1 MKKRQCKIFLLNR
14 RSVPI
19 FKILLIGIFLTFQ
32 LLTTAQQI
40 TVSGTVSDSQNQPL
54 PGVTVIVK
62 GTANGTISGVDG
74 SYTLGNVGVNDV
86 LVFSFVGMR
95 TTEVEVNNRTS
106 ISIALEEQTIGLE
119 EVVAIGYGT
128 QRRENV
134 IGSVTAVRSEE
145 LTAAP
150 VSRVSNALAGRLPG
164 GIFLQQSGEPGNDS
178 PLIRVRGNSTL
189 NENSPLIVIDGIP
202 GRDLNSL
209 NAADIESITVL
220 KDASAAIY
228 GARAANGVILVQ
240 TKGGMED
247 TPATFT
253 YSFYEGLLSPTK
265 LPEMADAP
273 TYARMVRELQSYRG
287 VNEAN
292 MLYSEEDIAKYE
304 SGEYPW
310 THPNTDWFKEA
321 LKDYS
326 QSRHHNFSVMGGTRS
341 VTYHGSFGT
350 QFDDG
355 IYTNSATSYNRYN
368 LKLNL
373 NAKINEFIS
382 IGIDVVGIQEN
393 RKYPTKSASAIY
405 NTGLM
410 RMYPTFHAIFPGTDL
425 PGPDI
430 EYGDQPMVSASDKT
444 GFDDDKRYRSN
455 NILSVNFKVPG
466 VSGLELTGYYAYDM
480 YFQNRK
486 LFQKPWVLY
495 TLDKEAYLAAG
506 NTGKEDGTAFLF
518 SKTIGFP
525 EPRVTNTSY
534 TEDSKTANI
543 KLDYKNTFNAVHDVD
558 AFIAYEQNEFNSR
571 GWDAFRRF
579 FVSDRLPYLFA
590 GGDAEKNNNE
600 WVGLDA
606 RVNYFG
612 RFSYNYASTY
622 FFQFS
627 FRRDGSLRF
636 SEESGRWGNFPS
648 VLLGY
653 RPSEQ
658 EWFKNSIPFIN
669 NLKLRL
675 SWGQLGNDQVAAFQY
690 LTSYGFQQGYTYGDN
705 KSYMASLD
713 QANVP
718 NPNITWEVANIYNF
732 GWEAMM
738 FDNKLTWETDLF
750 YERRTDILVK
760 RNVSVPQ
767 FTGIALPDENFGIVE
782 NRGIETVLSYR
793 NRKGQL
799 TYGLSGNFAFAR
811 NKVVEFDEP
820 EQSVEWQQ
828 RTGNPMNAFLLYKS
842 LGVFRDDAHVQS
854 YPHVS
859 GARPGDL
866 ILEDYDGDGAITT
879 DDRQLFP
886 LTNVPEITFGFSFD
900 FSYKNWELRGLVQG
914 QSRAM
919 QAVYNQFI
927 VGTGGNYLKY
937 DADDRWTPENTEAS
951 KPRAFERVEEYW
963 RSDYDNDYMYSR
975 TDFARL
981 KNLQLSYRLPR
992 ELQNQLKLK
1001 NAKVFIAGQNLLMIY
1016 SGHKVKSMDPERGGT
1031 GSYPIMSVVSIGA
1044 EVTF

>member
-1 MKKRQCKIFLLNR
+1 
-14 RSVPI
+14 
-19 FKILLIGIFLTFQ
+19 
-32 LLTTAQQI
+32 
-40 TVSGTVSDSQNQPL
+40 
-54 PGVTVIVK
+54 
-62 GTANGTISGVDG
+62 
-74 SYTLGNVGVNDV
+74 
-86 LVFSFVGMR
+86 
-95 TTEVEVNNRTS
+95 
-106 ISIALEEQTIGLE
+106 
-119 EVVAIGYGT
+119 VV
-128 QRRENV
+128 
-134 IGSVTAVRSEE
+134 
-145 LTAAP
+145 
-150 VSRVSNALAGRLPG
+150 
-164 GIFLQQSGEPGNDS
+164 
-178 PLIRVRGNSTL
+178 
-189 NENSPLIVIDGIP
+189 DGIP

-240 TKGGMED
+240 TKSGLAD
-247 TPATFT
+247 SPPTFT
-253 YSFYEGLLSPTK
+253 YSFYEGFLSPTK
-265 LPEMADAP
+265 LPEMADAA
-273 TYARMVRELQSYRG
+273 TYASMVRELQSYRN

-292 MLYSEEDIAKYE
+292 MLYSEEDIAKFA

-321 LKDYS
+321 LKNYS
-326 QSRHHNFSVMGGTRS
+326 TSRHHNFSVMGGSRNM
-341 VTYHGSFGT
+341 TYHGSFGS

-368 LKLNL
+368 LKLNV
-373 NAKINEFIS
+373 NAKINEYLS
-382 IGIDVVGIQEN
+382 IGLDVVGIQEN
-393 RKYPTKSASAIY
+393 RKYPTKDAGAIY

-444 GFDDDKRYRSN
+444 GFDDDRRYRSN
-455 NILSVNFKVPG
+455 NILSATFKVPG
-466 VSGLELTGYYAYDM
+466 VSGLELSGYYAYDL
-480 YFQNRK
+480 YVQDRK
-486 LFQKPWVLY
+486 FFQKPWVLY
-495 TLDKEAYLAAG
+495 TLDKQAYLAAG
-506 NTGKEDGTAFLF
+506 NTGKEDGTAFLLP
-518 SKTIGFP
+518 KTIGVA

-534 TEDSKTANI
+534 TEDSRTANI
-543 KLDYKNTFNAVHDVD
+543 KLDYKKLFNNVHDVD

-571 GWDAFRRF
+571 GWNAFRRY

-612 RFSYNYASTY
+612 RLSYNYAGTY

-658 EWFKNSIPFIN
+658 QWFKDNLSFIN
-669 NLKLRL
+669 NMKLRL

-690 LTSYGFQQGYTYGDN
+690 FASYGFQNRGYVYGDN
-705 KSYMASLD
+705 KSYMSGLD

-718 NPNITWEVANIYNF
+718 NPFITWEVANIYNF
-732 GWEAMM
+732 GLELTTL
-738 FDNKLTWETDLF
+738 DNKLGFETDLF
-750 YERRTDILVK
+750 FERRNDILVK

-782 NRGIETVLSYR
+782 NRGIETQLSYR
-793 NRKGQL
+793 DRAGQFA
-799 TYGLSGNFAFAR
+799 YRFSGNFAFAR
-811 NKVVEFDEP
+811 NKVIEFDEP

-828 RTGNPMNAFLLYKS
+828 RTGKPMNAFLLYKY
-842 LGVFRDDAHVQS
+842 LGVFRDEAHVQS
-854 YPHVS
+854 LPHVA

-866 ILEDYDGDGAITT
+866 ILEDYDGDGKITT

-886 LTNVPEITFGFSFD
+886 LTNIPEITFGFAFD
-900 FSYKNWELRGLVQG
+900 FSYRNWELRGLVQG
-914 QSRAM
+914 QARAM
-919 QAVYNQFI
+919 QRIYNQMI

-937 DADDRWTPENTEAS
+937 DADDRWTPTNINAT

-963 RSDYDNDYMYSR
+963 RADFESDYLFSR

-992 ELQNQLKLK
+992 DLQNQLKLRD
-1001 NAKVFIAGQNLLMIY
+1001 AKVFFAGQNLLMIY

-1031 GSYPIMSVVSIGA
+1031 GSYPIMSVLSIGA